1 MRLGVDVGGTNTD
14 AVLMDG
20 SQVQSW
26 HKSFTTEDIS
36 TGIFSAIRS
45 VLTEADISAD
55 LIDGVM
61 IGTTHFANA
70 IIKREG
76 LENVAIIR
84 IALPATRGL
93 PPLTDWPGDLKALI
107 GDHAYL
113 IRGGYQFDG
122 RLNSKLDEVELRDA
136 VHDIKRRGL
145 RSIAVSSLFSPVNNE
160 MELRAE
166 EIIKN
171 ELPDV
176 SVTLSHQIGRLGLL
190 ERENATIMNASLTSI
205 SGKVVNS
212 IRTALFNLN
221 ISAPFYISQN
231 DGTLMDAEAVEKYPV
246 LTILSGPTNSMR
258 GAAYLSGRKNAVV
271 ADIGGTTT
279 EIGLLVN
286 GFPRESSL
294 TVDVGK
300 VRTNFRM
307 PDILILG
314 LGGGSLVRKSKP
326 VTVGPDS
333 VGYRITKDALVF
345 GGNELTATDISVA
358 AGHVAIG
365 NLQYISGL
373 EKEIVNA
380 AVKEIRRMI
389 ETGIDR
395 IKTRPE
401 PIPLVLVGGGSI
413 LAPRKLSGVSEIIVP
428 EHASVANAVG
438 ASIAQIGGEV
448 EHVYLYSQLGRE
460 QALAQAR
467 SGAIQNA
474 ISMGADPSTTNVVDL
489 EEIPLAYVP
498 GGAVRVRAKATGILN
513 QANTDRPS
521 INTQEI

>member
-1 MRLGVDVGGTNTD
+1 MRLGVDVGSTNTD

-20 SQVQSW
+20 ALVQSW

-45 VLTEADISAD
+45 VLTKADISAD
-55 LIDGVM
+55 SIEGVM

-70 IIKREG
+70 IIAREG
-76 LENVAIIR
+76 LENVGIIR

-93 PPLTDWPGDLKALI
+93 PPLTDWPDDLKVLV
-107 GDHAYL
+107 GGHAYL

-122 RLNSKLDEVELRDA
+122 RLNSKLDEAGLCDA
-136 VHDIKRRGL
+136 VHDIKKRRL
-145 RSIAVSSLFSPVNNE
+145 RSVAISSLFSPVNSD
-160 MELRAE
+160 MEFRAE
-166 EIIKN
+166 AIIKN

-176 SVTLSHQIGRLGLL
+176 SVTLSHRIGRLGLL
-190 ERENATIMNASLTSI
+190 ERENATIMNASLTGLSR
-205 SGKVVNS
+205 KVVNS
-212 IRTALFNLN
+212 IRTALLDLN
-221 ISAPFYISQN
+221 ITAPFYISQN

-258 GAAYLSGRKNAVV
+258 GAAYLSGQKNAVV

-279 EIGLLVN
+279 EIGMLVN

-307 PDILILG
+307 PDILVLG
-314 LGGGSLVRKSKP
+314 LGGGSLVRNTMP
-326 VTVGPDS
+326 VRVGPDS
-333 VGYRITKDALVF
+333 VGYRITRDALVF
-345 GGNELTATDISVA
+345 GGNELTATDIAVA
-358 AGHVAIG
+358 AGHTLIG
-365 NLQYISGL
+365 NPEYVSGL
-373 EKEIVNA
+373 EKGFVNA
-380 AVKEIRRMI
+380 AIKEIRLVV

-395 IKTRPE
+395 IKTSPE
-401 PIPLVLVGGGSI
+401 PIPLVLVGGGSV
-413 LAPRKLSGVSEIIVP
+413 LAPRKLSGVSEIIIP
-428 EHASVANAVG
+428 EHAPVANAVG
-438 ASIAQIGGEV
+438 ASIAQIGGEI

-460 QALAQAR
+460 EALSQAR

-498 GGAVRVRAKATGILN
+498 GGAVKVRAKATGILN
-513 QANTDRPS
+513 LVNPDRPV
-521 INTQEI
+521 